1 VLSAHARA
9 AGRSN
14 LLMTHQAWMTPGL
27 QQNQPWGFYTRLREE
42 YLHPSKNREQDID
55 EKVAVAAS
63 LEKDG

>member
-1 VLSAHARA
+1 
-9 AGRSN
+9 
-14 LLMTHQAWMTPGL
+14 MTHQAWMTPGL